1 MPAPLNVTLSF
12 SSDEA
17 WALAQFVKRAD
28 RDTARRHAG
37 DAQEADLI
45 FDAWQTTGSPFAVTL
60 TNVPATVTGGAGLEA
75 HWAELSEARAAY
87 LSAGA

>member
-1 MPAPLNVTLSF
+1 MANPINLSLTLGA
-12 SSDEA
+12 DEA

-45 FDAWQTTGSPFAVTL
+45 FEAWITLRDA
-60 TNVPATVTGGAGLEA
+60 
-75 HWAELSEARAAY
+75 LSEAGVAPR
-87 LSAGA
+87 

>member
-1 MPAPLNVTLSF
+1 MRF
-12 SSDEA
+12 A

-45 FDAWQTTGSPFAVTL
+45 FDAWIALRSALAEGASPR
-60 TNVPATVTGGAGLEA
+60 
-75 HWAELSEARAAY
+75 AERVSKLRLASSRRRP
-87 LSAGA
+87 S

>member
-1 MPAPLNVTLSF
+1 MPEPMNLTVSL

-28 RDTARRHAG
+28 RETARRHAG

-45 FDAWQTTGSPFAVTL
+45 FDAWIAL
-60 TNVPATVTGGAGLEA
+60 GAALAEA
-75 HWAELSEARAAY
+75 GIAPR
-87 LSAGA
+87 